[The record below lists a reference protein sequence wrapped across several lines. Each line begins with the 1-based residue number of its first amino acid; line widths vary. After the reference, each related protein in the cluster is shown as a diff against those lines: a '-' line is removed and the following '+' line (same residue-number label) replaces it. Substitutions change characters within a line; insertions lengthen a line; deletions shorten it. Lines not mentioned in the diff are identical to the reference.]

1 MAEIP
6 SPGLDLDKRAVWL
19 RGFMAGSWRE
29 ATPPLAQ
36 WRENVIA
43 ALAGLT
49 QDTVIF
55 SHYVAL
61 NAAMGAAIGDDR
73 VTVFSPENCSVTI
86 FETKGGALTLV
97 ERGREAP
104 LTKVN

>member
-6 SPGLDLDKRAVWL
+6 SPGLDLVERAQWL
-19 RGFMAGSWRE
+19 RKFMAGSWRD
-29 ATPPLAQ
+29 AAPPLAQ

-43 ALAGLT
+43 ALAGLSA
-49 QDTVIF
+49 DAVIF

-61 NAAMGAAIGDDR
+61 NVAMGAATGDDR
-73 VTVFSPENCSVTI
+73 VTVFSPENCSISI
-86 FETKGGALTLV
+86 FETVDGKLTLI